1 MEDLQQVLRE
11 VRTEIGTPFM
21 ATTVADTDGATI
33 ASGSNGAGVD
43 ADEVSASLAEVMEL
57 AVQVADRID
66 IGSSDYS
73 LITTDQAFILTR
85 SLGDG
90 SFYWGLAVTREATLG
105 MLRMLMN
112 EYADRL
118 WDAIP
123 R

>member
-1 MEDLQQVLRE
+1 
-11 VRTEIGTPFM
+11 
-21 ATTVADTDGATI
+21 
-33 ASGSNGAGVD
+33 
-43 ADEVSASLAEVMEL
+43 
-57 AVQVADRID
+57 
-66 IGSSDYS
+66 